1 MNIWLTVSDIPA
13 DLAETAVTI
22 GKFDA
27 IHLGHQALLAEL
39 LDVAE
44 DAMLAPVVLSF
55 ANHPNSVLNPENVPL
70 PVIGPNQR
78 AYLLEEAGVEG
89 VLSLEFD
96 AELAALSAEA
106 FVTRYLV
113 EALKAKAVIV
123 GQGFKFGS
131 GGAGNVETL
140 RELGSKH
147 GFTVREVAPVL
158 LDGAVVSTTLVR
170 NALDAGDVVLA
181 SEMLGRNHTTM
192 GHIEHG
198 LKIGRQIGFPTANME
213 RSAEG
218 YLPLDGVYAGWLY
231 AGTERYPAALS
242 VGINETFQAVP
253 RLIEAHILDRDDVD
267 LYDKLVTLEYVDFV
281 RPSAKFDGV
290 ESLVAEINRDL
301 DKIRQRLGL

>member
-1 MNIWLTVSDIPA
+1 VNTWLQVSNIPS

-44 DAMLAPVVLSF
+44 DGMLAPVVLSF
-55 ANHPNSVLNPENVPL
+55 ANHPNAVLSPENVPL

-96 AELAALSAEA
+96 SELAGLSAEA
-106 FVTRYLV
+106 FVTRFLV

-123 GQGFKFGS
+123 GRGFRFGA
-131 GGAGNVETL
+131 GGAGSVETL

-147 GFTVREVAPVL
+147 
-158 LDGAVVSTTLVR
+158 VSTTLVR

-231 AGTERYPAALS
+231 TGTERYPAALS

-267 LYDKLVTLEYVDFV
+267 LYDKLVTLEYIDFV

-301 DKIRQRLGL
+301 DKIRQRLGV

>member
-1 MNIWLTVSDIPA
+1 MNTWQQVSDIPS

-27 IHLGHQALLAEL
+27 IHLGHRSLLAEL

-44 DAMLAPVVLSF
+44 DSMLAPVVLSF
-55 ANHPNSVLNPENVPL
+55 ANHPNAVLSPSNVPL

-78 AYLLEEAGVEG
+78 AFLLEEAGVEG

-96 AELAALSAEA
+96 AELAGLSAEA

-113 EALKAKAVIV
+113 EGLKARVVIV
-123 GQGFKFGS
+123 GRGFRFGA
-131 GGAGNVETL
+131 GGAGTVETL
-140 RELGSKH
+140 RELGAKH

-158 LDGAVVSTTLVR
+158 LDGTVVSTTLVR

-198 LKIGRQIGFPTANME
+198 LKIGRQIGFPTANMA

-231 AGTERYPAALS
+231 AGIERYPAALS
-242 VGINETFQAVP
+242 VGVNATFQEVP

-267 LYDKLVTLEYVDFV
+267 LYDKLVTLEYVDFI

-301 DKIRQRLGL
+301 EKIRQRLDI

>member
-1 MNIWLTVSDIPA
+1 
-13 DLAETAVTI
+13 
-22 GKFDA
+22 
-27 IHLGHQALLAEL
+27 
-39 LDVAE
+39 
-44 DAMLAPVVLSF
+44 
-55 ANHPNSVLNPENVPL
+55 
-70 PVIGPNQR
+70 VIGPNQR
-78 AYLLEEAGVEG
+78 AYFLEEAGVEG

-96 AELAALSAEA
+96 AELAGLSAEN
-106 FVTRYLV
+106 FVSRYLV

-123 GQGFKFGS
+123 GQGFRFGA
-131 GGAGNVETL
+131 GGAGTVETL
-140 RELGSKH
+140 RELGAKH

-158 LDGAVVSTTLVR
+158 LDGVVVSTTLVR

-213 RSAEG
+213 RAAEG

-231 AGTERYPAALS
+231 AGIERYPAALS
-242 VGINETFQAVP
+242 IGINETFQAVP

-267 LYDKLVTLEYVDFV
+267 LYDKLVTLEYVDFI

-301 DKIRQRLGL
+301 DKIRERLDL

>member
-1 MNIWLTVSDIPA
+1 MKAWRQISDIPN
-13 DLAETAVTI
+13 DLVETAVTI

-27 IHLGHQALLAEL
+27 IHLGHQALLSEL

-44 DAMLAPVVLSF
+44 DGMLAPVVLSF
-55 ANHPNSVLNPENVPL
+55 SNHPNAVLNPEDIPL
-70 PVIGPNQR
+70 PVIGANQR

-89 VLSLEFD
+89 VLSLDFD
-96 AELAALSAEA
+96 DELASLSPET
-106 FVTRYLV
+106 FVRRYLV
-113 EALKAKAVIV
+113 DALGAKAVIV
-123 GQGFKFGS
+123 GRGFRFGA
-131 GGAGNVETL
+131 GGAGTVETL
-140 RELGSKH
+140 RELGALH
-147 GFTVREVAPVL
+147 GFAVREVAPVL

-231 AGTERYPAALS
+231 TGTERFAAALS

-253 RLIEAHILDRDDVD
+253 RLIEAHILDRDDID
-267 LYDKLVTLEYVDFV
+267 LYDKLVTLEYVDFI

-301 DKIRQRLGL
+301 DKIRLRLGL

>member
-96 AELAALSAEA
+96 AELAL
-106 FVTRYLV
+106 
-113 EALKAKAVIV
+113 
-123 GQGFKFGS
+123 FG
-131 GGAGNVETL
+131 
-140 RELGSKH
+140 GS
-147 GFTVREVAPVL
+147 F
-158 LDGAVVSTTLVR
+158 S
-170 NALDAGDVVLA
+170 
-181 SEMLGRNHTTM
+181 
-192 GHIEHG
+192 
-198 LKIGRQIGFPTANME
+198 
-213 RSAEG
+213 
-218 YLPLDGVYAGWLY
+218 
-231 AGTERYPAALS
+231 
-242 VGINETFQAVP
+242 
-253 RLIEAHILDRDDVD
+253 
-267 LYDKLVTLEYVDFV
+267 
-281 RPSAKFDGV
+281 
-290 ESLVAEINRDL
+290 
-301 DKIRQRLGL
+301 